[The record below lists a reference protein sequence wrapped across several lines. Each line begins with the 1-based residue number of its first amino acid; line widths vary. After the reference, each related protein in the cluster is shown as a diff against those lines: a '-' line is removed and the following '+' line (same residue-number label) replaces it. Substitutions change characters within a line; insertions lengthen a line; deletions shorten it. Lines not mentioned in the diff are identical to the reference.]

1 MLRRDFITL
10 LGGATTWPVAA
21 RAQQA
26 SGVRR
31 IGLLLGYVESDP
43 RAQSY
48 LKSFV
53 QSLEETVVEVFGCRH
68 AETIPTLRRP
78 ASEKRQGTKS
88 REVGHRRSSECY
100 GDL

>member
-1 MLRRDFITL
+1 ME
-10 LGGATTWPVAA
+10 
-21 RAQQA
+21 
-26 SGVRR
+26 GVE
-31 IGLLLGYVESDP
+31 YSAYP
-43 RAQSY
+43 RASA
-48 LKSFV
+48 LVANDKPTIARVALAEPGRPNSRTDEV
-53 QSLEETVVEVFGCRH
+53 MVTSEIVEVFGCRH